1 MSYLRNELMRGR
13 AELLMHS
20 SRSCRFPETTGASCQ
35 PREGQA
41 RTHRDFDRSHD
52 GLQTTACF
60 YLPAR
65 NLIFTLHCKGG
76 R

>member
-35 PREGQA
+35 PREGH
-41 RTHRDFDRSHD
+41 TVTSTGPMTDFK
-52 GLQTTACF
+52 
-60 YLPAR
+60 P
-65 NLIFTLHCKGG
+65 LHVSIYQPGT
-76 R
+76 